1 MQYTMFQNNTT
12 KDVSGD
18 LSVYLAK
25 FADLRAELDIADD
38 KYDHA
43 IEELGTLGITNVRLV
58 EMVHESR
65 GRVGELEKEVSELRR
80 SEERVRKRLQ
90 RCKCTRCQ
98 RRFDASPILDAVG
111 DTSTRCASPWLR
123 PDTLCLTCAAF

>member
-1 MQYTMFQNNTT
+1 MFQNTT
-12 KDVSGD
+12 AKDVSGD
-18 LSVYLAK
+18 LSAYLAK
-25 FADLRAELDIADD
+25 FTDLRAELDIADG

-43 IEELGTLGITNVRLV
+43 MEELGTLGITNVRLV

-65 GRVGELEKEVSELRR
+65 GRIGDLEKEVSELRH

-98 RRFDASPILDAVG
+98 RRFDASSMMDFVG
-111 DTSTRCASPWLR
+111 DTSVRYAQSRLR
-123 PDTLCLTCAAF
+123 PNEQSFDPGRI

>member
-1 MQYTMFQNNTT
+1 MFQNNST
-12 KDVSGD
+12 KEISGD
-18 LSVYLAK
+18 LSAYLAK
-25 FADLRAELDIADD
+25 FADLRVELDVADG

-43 IEELGTLGITNVRLV
+43 MAELGALGITNVRLV

-98 RRFDASPILDAVG
+98 HRFDASAILDVAG
-111 DTSTRCASPWLR
+111 DTSVRCAHSELR
-123 PDTLCLTCAAF
+123 KHRF